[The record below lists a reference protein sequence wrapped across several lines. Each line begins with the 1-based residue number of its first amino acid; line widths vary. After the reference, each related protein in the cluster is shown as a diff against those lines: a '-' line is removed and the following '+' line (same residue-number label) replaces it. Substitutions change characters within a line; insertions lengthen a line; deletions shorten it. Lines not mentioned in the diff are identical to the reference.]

1 MKKIVRLTES
11 DLVRIVKRVINEERR
26 GGGNTI
32 FILDDKDIVGYGFY
46 DEVAKLMGGYGKVN
60 KKELSGKWKMRLIN
74 EEVVLDYYVN
84 GREVFSGVLGGKYPS
99 DVLSEFGNTIT
110 GNFKITS
117 TMYDHPE
124 GGPTPRYELHI
135 MK

>member
-26 GGGNTI
+26 GEGNTI
-32 FILDDKDIVGYGFY
+32 FILDEKDIVDYGFY
-46 DEVAKLMGGYGKVN
+46 DEVEKLMGGYGKVN

-84 GREVFSGVLGGKYPS
+84 GREVFSGVLGPNS
-99 DVLSEFGNTIT
+99 DVLSHFGNTIT

-124 GGPTPRYELHI
+124 GGPTSRYELHI
-135 MK
+135 MR